1 MTAERNGGPIVN
13 CLNFKISLLA
23 LLYFVSCARETEE
36 TRNTPTPDQTSVQ
49 ESMEVDQVSSFNLN
63 GVQEINLTRNDL
75 AAITVAVTNLTHNI
89 CSMNPSQ
96 QRALLIDVL
105 STAVANNVCSQK
117 GLDVYAPMKSFMT
130 KSCLSLVT
138 KAAAAK
144 IGEAINNA
152 QCKTQSKKPGQVSG
166 PSH

>member
-1 MTAERNGGPIVN
+1 VN
-13 CLNFKISLLA
+13 CLNLKFSIFALLA
-23 LLYFVSCARETEE
+23 FVSCARETEE
-36 TRNTPTPDQTSVQ
+36 TRSSSTPDQTSVQ

-75 AAITVAVTNLTHNI
+75 AAITIAVTNLTHNI

-96 QRALLIDVL
+96 QRALLVDVL
-105 STAVANNVCSQK
+105 STAVANIVCSQK
-117 GLDVYAPMKSFMT
+117 GLDVYAPKKSFMT

-152 QCKTQSKKPGQVSG
+152 QCKTQSKKPSQVSG